1 MKFGIVTADE
11 KTAIHVVE
19 SKYPKARN
27 VQS

>member
-19 SKYPKARN
+19 SIYPN
-27 VQS
+27 LSSEG